1 MILQVPLKTWYSVN
15 ILEQPRS
22 LLKEGKRSASF
33 YGFCQIKKILF
44 HFMQQNTQENRQV
57 LLIQYIMYFF
67 NLQKDQQIL
76 ASHLKDDIF
85 VLLKYGSV

>member
-1 MILQVPLKTWYSVN
+1 
-15 ILEQPRS
+15 
-22 LLKEGKRSASF
+22 
-33 YGFCQIKKILF
+33 
-44 HFMQQNTQENRQV
+44 MQQNTQENRQV

-76 ASHLKDDIF
+76 AQHLKDDIF